1 MATVSPEDVV
11 SEVGS
16 DEGSINEDSEDKEND
31 DEDMEIDSEDEDD
44 SEVEYDIVD
53 PWEDLRAKVKE
64 SLSSRFGKQVE
75 WLVEKGAS
83 EAVAQAKA
91 FNALLPVFRAKLRR
105 LYLHYLKKF
114 RRLKRDPVHEAVMKT
129 LRRFMHEE
137 EDMDYEEAADA
148 AVDRRKFLLNRI
160 FHPRPVPKNE
170 EEEEEEEEEEK
181 EEEEEEEE
189 EEDEEDKE
197 SWPWDFAVNQVDQM
211 KLYCNERE

>member
-1 MATVSPEDVV
+1 MTSLIHGKISVPKLKS
-11 SEVGS
+11 
-16 DEGSINEDSEDKEND
+16 
-31 DEDMEIDSEDEDD
+31 
-44 SEVEYDIVD
+44 
-53 PWEDLRAKVKE
+53 

-75 WLVEKGAS
+75 RLLEKGAS

-105 LYLHYLKKF
+105 LYLHYLKWF

-129 LRRFMHEE
+129 LRRFMDEE

-170 EEEEEEEEEEK
+170 EEEEEEEEGGGGEGGGGGGGGGGRRRRR
-181 EEEEEEEE
+181 
-189 EEDEEDKE
+189 
-197 SWPWDFAVNQVDQM
+197 QR
-211 KLYCNERE
+211 KLTMRLCSGPS

>member
-1 MATVSPEDVV
+1 MAHLCQYCQKPFSRSYNRDRHEKRGCWKRLEQQQGESTTMATVSLEDVV

-105 LYLHYLKKF
+105 LYLHYLKWF

-129 LRRFMHEE
+129 LRRFKRG
-137 EDMDYEEAADA
+137 
-148 AVDRRKFLLNRI
+148 RRRS
-160 FHPRPVPKNE
+160 RG
-170 EEEEEEEEEEK
+170 
-181 EEEEEEEE
+181 
-189 EEDEEDKE
+189 
-197 SWPWDFAVNQVDQM
+197 
-211 KLYCNERE
+211 